1 MQITKVYFPF
11 SIYFLHTNLFYYLKS
26 NQTTPAQLNQTTLA
40 QPDSIALA
48 QVQYETPTK
57 RWKRAQFSQLF
68 YKLRIPNL
76 NVIIIII
83 IIIIIMSGN
92 AKAFEILIIVCQRSI
107 LLNVPCQ
114 CMLVL
119 DA

>member
-1 MQITKVYFPF
+1 
-11 SIYFLHTNLFYYLKS
+11 
-26 NQTTPAQLNQTTLA
+26 
-40 QPDSIALA
+40 
-48 QVQYETPTK
+48 
-57 RWKRAQFSQLF
+57 LF

-76 NVIIIII
+76 NVIIII

>member
-57 RWKRAQFSQLF
+57 RWNE
-68 YKLRIPNL
+68 PNSA
-76 NVIIIII
+76 NCFI
-83 IIIIIMSGN
+83 N
-92 AKAFEILIIVCQRSI
+92 
-107 LLNVPCQ
+107 
-114 CMLVL
+114 
-119 DA
+119 